1 MTTRV
6 FPFPELE
13 NSIMSTIHPTREKLK
28 DTDRHD
34 SFESMSP
41 RKQLVGM
48 LVLLAILLLAVV
60 LKSL

>member
-1 MTTRV
+1 
-6 FPFPELE
+6 
-13 NSIMSTIHPTREKLK
+13 MSTIHPTRETLK
-28 DTDRHD
+28 DTDRRN

-41 RKQLVGM
+41 REQLVGM

>member
-1 MTTRV
+1 MTTRM
-6 FPFPELE
+6 FPFLELE
-13 NSIMSTIHPTREKLK
+13 NSIMSTIHPTRENLK
-28 DTDRHD
+28 DTDRRD

-41 RKQLVGM
+41 REQLVGM